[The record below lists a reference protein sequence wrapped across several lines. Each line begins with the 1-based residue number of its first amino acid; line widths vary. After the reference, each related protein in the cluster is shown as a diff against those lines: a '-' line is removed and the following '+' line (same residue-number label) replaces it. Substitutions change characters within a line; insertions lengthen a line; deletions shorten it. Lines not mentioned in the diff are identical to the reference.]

1 MIAVKYINEKKKKK
15 KKKTPGHSLSMWAMV
30 VSTHLKVPCRP
41 VFEPAGT
48 KERIILG
55 LLVASRQ
62 HHQESIQKDLSTKLL
77 FLVL

>member
-1 MIAVKYINEKKKKK
+1 MIAVKCINEKKNQKNS
-15 KKKTPGHSLSMWAMV
+15 PDHSLSMWAMV

-41 VFEPAGT
+41 VFEPATT

-55 LLVASRQ
+55 LLVVSRQ

-77 FLVL
+77 FLVF